1 MTQYHTLNLILS
13 SLQLKKSGTK
23 NGTEITLKISLNG
36 IGDSNDENNFPDK
49 LFVTNTQ
56 VLRLCKSLIIPANLQ
71 VIPQVI

>member
-1 MTQYHTLNLILS
+1 MTQYNTLNLILS

-49 LFVTNTQ
+49 LFLTNTQ
-56 VLRLCKSLIIPANLQ
+56 VLRLCKSLIIPANLR
-71 VIPQVI
+71 VIPQLI

>member
-1 MTQYHTLNLILS
+1 MTQYNTLNLILS

-49 LFVTNTQ
+49 LFLTNRQ
-56 VLRLCKSLIIPANLQ
+56 VLRLCKPLIIPANLQ
-71 VIPQVI
+71 VIPQLI

>member
-1 MTQYHTLNLILS
+1 MTQYNTLNLILS

-49 LFVTNTQ
+49 LFLTNIQ
-56 VLRLCKSLIIPANLQ
+56 VLRLCKPLIIPVNLQ
-71 VIPQVI
+71 VIPQLI